1 MQFVVANC
9 GAIQVGRQRNRRARL
24 GVLACPRAAADVLLL
39 ALGSRLS
46 AGVCCAGLQRNS
58 AHTLKLLDGLPG
70 VGQSSP
76 PSPRTSQA
84 LEVVRQ
90 RKDARAERRGALS
103 SRLPRVA
110 ERSHQ
115 GPRTP
120 AVTIRTTLAGIILFC
135 SCGPAL
141 SRNLVLSLSPSLSPP
156 PPPLSSRHHTDPR
169 CMARG
174 FHHLPHLFSPPTP
187 SFHSRV
193 SCAAAA
199 AVSCESL
206 SATATAAAT
215 AAAAAASPPP
225 VWRVLAEVDT
235 TLLASTLV
243 WRDRGESLAELK

>member
-141 SRNLVLSLSPSLSPP
+141 SRNLVLSLPLSLPPLPLSLLGITQTQGAWPGVSIISPIFSLHQPPPFTPVSLAPP
-156 PPPLSSRHHTDPR
+156 PPPSHVNPS
-169 CMARG
+169 
-174 FHHLPHLFSPPTP
+174 LPQQLQQLPQ
-187 SFHSRV
+187 
-193 SCAAAA
+193 
-199 AVSCESL
+199 
-206 SATATAAAT
+206 
-215 AAAAAASPPP
+215 PPP
-225 VWRVLAEVDT
+225 PR
-235 TLLASTLV
+235 LLLQSGVCWLRSTLPYLLV
-243 WRDRGESLAELK
+243 H